1 MKPAIAKTV
10 RYSLIILGLLIV
22 GLLVAPFFIDVN
34 SYKTQIE
41 QTVEDATGRKLTIGN
56 INASLFPWIGVEL
69 DDVHLANREGFAERD
84 FASVQKLNVKLALL
98 PLLSKNIEIKHFEV
112 TSPIVYLERHE
123 DGQTNWDDLVAS
135 DPGNSDVAVDAAVS
149 PPADTPASAAPAL
162 AALQAES
169 LTLNGGELTWA
180 DAGSE
185 PVVLSELNVAL
196 KDVQLERPVVAKLS
210 GKLSGN
216 AFDVD
221 ATVGPLGDLSKINP
235 AQLPVQGF
243 IKAEKVELKAFKAFI
258 TGWPKQLG
266 TIDNASVGLSANI
279 EQHPDGL
286 RLGEGEL
293 ILNSLINVKVGW
305 KVDMAKADLLEVR
318 RATLAING
326 KDIFEARGSV
336 NQLTTAPAFQLRLDG
351 QPLQRSWLAAFAPE
365 LNTLYAGHP
374 APWKQVKF
382 STLLAGDAKQVEIRD
397 MQLMLDE
404 ELVQISGAVVY
415 AVPDIR
421 LRIAT
426 RELHMDPWLPQPKE
440 EFKPVSTTP
449 GAASTA
455 GKTASAGGGGSSA
468 ESPAVEPDLRFLK
481 PWRVTAKMQAGTLH
495 LRGLQMG
502 NFNVNIN
509 GKGGNFDLNPL
520 RFNLAGGTVT
530 EKASLNASVYPA
542 RWKES
547 VHITDVQVGPLLKA
561 LADMDMLEGRLSMD
575 SSLKATGLTQ
585 AGVKTLNGRGN
596 VLMRNGKIKGFDIA
610 GAIRK
615 FTNPMAAMGA
625 KETDFSQLSGSF
637 TVKNGVANNRDLF
650 MSSPLLRVTGKGSV
664 DLVKKLLDYH
674 VKPRVVGTLIGQG
687 DTSPVRSGLTV
698 PLHITGPFAAP
709 SVKPEISAS
718 TIIENAP
725 ALLNKGKVG
734 GALGKILGGDQ
745 PANQDAPTDQ
755 TAPPPQ
761 SPEKKILKG
770 LGGAFGF

>member
-112 TSPIVYLERHE
+112 TSPIIYLERHE
-123 DGQTNWDDLVAS
+123 DGQSNWDDLVAS
-135 DPGNSDVAVDAAVS
+135 DDAGKGGVAVDTPATQQ
-149 PPADTPASAAPAL
+149 PADAAASPAL

-169 LTLNGGELTWA
+169 LTLSGGELTWA

-196 KDVQLERPVVAKLS
+196 NDVQLERPVGVTLS

-221 ATVGPLGDLSKINP
+221 ATVGPLGDLSKIDP
-235 AQLPVQGF
+235 VQLPVQGH
-243 IKAEKVELKAFKAFI
+243 IKAEKVELKAFKGFI
-258 TGWPKQLG
+258 SGWPEQLG
-266 TIDNASVGLSANI
+266 SIDNASVGLSANI

-286 RLGEGEL
+286 RLAEGEL

-305 KVDMAKADLLEVR
+305 KVDMAKADVLEVR

-326 KDIFEARGSV
+326 KDVFEARGSV
-336 NQLTTAPAFQLRLDG
+336 NQLNTSPAFQLRLDG

-365 LNTLYAGHP
+365 LSTLYAGHP

-440 EFKPVSTTP
+440 EPVTA
-449 GAASTA
+449 GAVPA
-455 GKTASAGGGGSSA
+455 GKTATAGGRAAS
-468 ESPAVEPDLRFLK
+468 EEPAVEPDLRFLK

-509 GKGGNFDLNPL
+509 GSGGNFDLNPL

-530 EKASLNASVYPA
+530 EKASLDAAAYPA

-547 VHITDVQVGPLLKA
+547 VHITDVQVGPLLKT
-561 LADMDMLEGRLSMD
+561 LADMDMLEGSLSMD

-585 AGVKTLNGRGN
+585 AAVKTLNGRGN
-596 VLMRNGKIKGFDIA
+596 VLMSNGKIKGFDIA

-615 FTNPMAAMGA
+615 FTNPMATMGA

-637 TVKNGVANNRDLF
+637 TVTNGVADNRDLF
-650 MSSPLLRVTGKGSV
+650 MASPLLRVTGMGSV
-664 DLVKKLLDYH
+664 DLVQKTLDYH
-674 VKPRVVGTLIGQG
+674 VKPRVVGTLVGQG

-734 GALGKILGGDQ
+734 GTLGKILGGGNKPANQPAPADQ
-745 PANQDAPTDQ
+745 PA
-755 TAPPPQ
+755 PQ
-761 SPEKKILKG
+761 SPEKKLLKG